1 MKIKRRNGRSA
12 GKLVR
17 TGKKGANRLKFSGR
31 IGRRALKRG
40 RYRAVIT
47 ATDAAGNRSA
57 PRRVKFRIV

>member
-1 MKIKRRNGRSA
+1 M
-12 GKLVR
+12 R
-17 TGKKGANRLKFSGR
+17 TGRKGANTLEFSGR

-57 PRRVKFRIV
+57 AKSVRFRVV